1 MRASSLRSSDA
12 YGYDRNAGYHNPV
25 NGAGEVGAAARILDS
40 VVEIIESD
48 GYDAVQLRTVAK
60 RARVSLTTIY
70 SLHSSRDELIVAA
83 VEAWMATHSY
93 VALATHPQPEPLAD
107 GLMRLIR
114 RVFQPWEQS
123 PRMAQA
129 FFRARATPSGHR
141 LDRQGFEAVLPAAA
155 HLLGGLDRDYVTDIA
170 LVMINLCY
178 AMVGRLVDGTA
189 DVPTILS
196 SLDRV
201 MHRLTSDNT
210 PLATQKP
217 ATGEHSAAPAL
228 DFSLF
233 SLFGPG
239 VGTPG
244 GVGGIDDR
252 RADGDPYSD

>member
-1 MRASSLRSSDA
+1 M
-12 YGYDRNAGYHNPV
+12 
-25 NGAGEVGAAARILDS
+25 NGSGEVDTAARILDS

-70 SLHSSRDELIVAA
+70 GLHNSRDELIVAA
-83 VEAWMATHSY
+83 VAAWMASHSY
-93 VALATHPQPEPLAD
+93 VELAQHPREEPLAD

-114 RVFQPWEQS
+114 HVFEPWEQS
-123 PRMAQA
+123 PRMAHA
-129 FFRARATPSGHR
+129 FFRARATPGGHR
-141 LDRQGFEAVLPAAA
+141 LDRQGFEAVLPAAG
-155 HLLGGLDRDYVTDIA
+155 HLLAGLDRDYVTDIA

-196 SLDRV
+196 SLERV
-201 MHRLTSDNT
+201 MNRLTSDNT
-210 PLATQKP
+210 RLATQRP
-217 ATGEHSAAPAL
+217 APGTQSGTPTL

-239 VGTPG
+239 IGGPSTPDANEG
-244 GVGGIDDR
+244 GRTTG
-252 RADGDPYSD
+252 

>member
-1 MRASSLRSSDA
+1 MP
-12 YGYDRNAGYHNPV
+12 GYHNSV
-25 NGAGEVGAAARILDS
+25 NGPGEVDTAARILDS
-40 VVEIIESD
+40 VVEIIEAD

-70 SLHSSRDELIVAA
+70 GLYSSRDELIVAA
-83 VEAWMATHSY
+83 VAAWMAAHSY
-93 VALATHPQPEPLAD
+93 DELALYPREEPLAD

-114 RVFQPWEQS
+114 QVFQPWEQS
-123 PRMAQA
+123 PRMALA
-129 FFRARATPSGHR
+129 FFRARATAGGHR

-155 HLLGGLDRDYVTDIA
+155 HLLAGLDRDYVTDIA
-170 LVMINLCY
+170 LVMVNLCY

-210 PLATQKP
+210 RLATQRP
-217 ATGEHSAAPAL
+217 APGAHTGAPAL

-239 VGTPG
+239 IGEPNGSVSGGGPG
-244 GVGGIDDR
+244 GPGVER
-252 RADGDPYSD
+252 TTR

>member
-1 MRASSLRSSDA
+1 M
-12 YGYDRNAGYHNPV
+12 
-25 NGAGEVGAAARILDS
+25 NGSGEVDAAARILDS

-70 SLHSSRDELIVAA
+70 ALHSSRDELILAA
-83 VEAWMATHSY
+83 VEAWMAAHSY
-93 VALATHPQPEPLAD
+93 VELTQHPQEELAD

-114 RVFQPWEQS
+114 CVFQPWEQS
-123 PRMAQA
+123 PQMARA
-129 FFRARATPSGHR
+129 FFRARATPGGHR
-141 LDRQGFEAVLPAAA
+141 LDRQGFEAVLPAAG
-155 HLLGGLDRDYVTDIA
+155 HLLAGLDRDYVTDIA

-196 SLDRV
+196 SLERV

-210 PLATQKP
+210 RLATQRP
-217 ATGEHSAAPAL
+217 AAGAQSGTPTL

-239 VGTPG
+239 IGEPSDPGANKDGRAAPGT
-244 GVGGIDDR
+244 DR
-252 RADGDPYSD
+252 TTP